1 MAEPAAPIGAGM
13 TGRGWLIADM
23 AAKGLLGALLL
34 HAAMNPDLQQYA
46 GKAMQG
52 RVLVYP
58 IAVLVVP
65 AGWWLLGRRRPF
77 PALADLLIT
86 LPFLIDA
93 AGNALDLYDTIDA
106 WDDVNH
112 LVNWMLLSAGFVLL
126 LPARLEPWVL
136 AGLGIGFGAAAA
148 IVWELA
154 EYVTFIPESP
164 EAATAYRDTL
174 GDLILGLVG
183 SAIGSVLA
191 SRRIRA
197 PSERR
202 AGPD

>member
-1 MAEPAAPIGAGM
+1 MGDAL
-13 TGRGWLIADM
+13 THRWWLIADV

-34 HAAMNPDLQQYA
+34 HAALNPDLQQYA

-58 IAVLVVP
+58 LAVLVVP

-93 AGNALDLYDTIDA
+93 AGNALDLYDTIDV
-106 WDDVNH
+106 WDDANH
-112 LVNWMLLSAGFVLL
+112 FVNWMLLSAGFVLL
-126 LPARLEPWVL
+126 LPERLERWVL

-154 EYVTFIPESP
+154 ESVTFIPGSP

-174 GDLILGLVG
+174 GDLVLGLVG
-183 SAIGSVLA
+183 AAIGSLLA
-191 SRRIRA
+191 SRRIGTSSAPRA
-197 PSERR
+197 D
-202 AGPD
+202 PD